1 MWFTCF
7 WCDDRKAYL
16 HLTTMRKDGLLKL
29 AMPASI
35 SLLAVAIF
43 FLPFVVKASGS
54 MTVYQGGDWSVQT
67 LRRLNP

>member
-1 MWFTCF
+1 
-7 WCDDRKAYL
+7 
-16 HLTTMRKDGLLKL
+16 MRKDGLLKL